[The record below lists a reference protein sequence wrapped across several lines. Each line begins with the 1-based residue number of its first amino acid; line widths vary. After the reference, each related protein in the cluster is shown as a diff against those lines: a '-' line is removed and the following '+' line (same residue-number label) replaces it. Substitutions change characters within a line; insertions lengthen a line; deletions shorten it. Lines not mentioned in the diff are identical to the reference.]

1 MASQVSPGVVIRE
14 SDLSNAVVVGAQAIR
29 AAFASSFRTGP
40 VGKITN
46 INSERELIDTFGTPA
61 EANAADWLVASEFL
75 RYGGQLAVVRADTGV
90 KNATLTG
97 TGVLIAD
104 KDSFDSGVTS
114 EKFAA
119 RYAGSDGNN
128 LRVVIVD
135 HGADQ
140 VLTFD
145 KEPDQTPV
153 IGSTITF
160 QSGKTVEVY
169 DYNSITRKVTVVGQ
183 SIAVGDT
190 VAEEDPIATFTHDGV
205 TEAGRTPGTYTPAA
219 HAGGASFQVVVA
231 DAGAGVGGAVTVTML
246 TAGDGYEIG
255 DTITLAGAATGGGSD
270 ITITVATIVD
280 PNTAVS
286 AAVAWDYNSQIIGTT
301 GLTYRA
307 IGPRPGTSAWAA
319 ERYLSY
325 DEVHILVVDET
336 TNTIVERFT
345 YLSKLTDAK
354 SPEGNS
360 TYWKSYVNEY
370 SRYIYAGIDLSSA
383 EVTAT
388 GENPGGTA
396 ASYNA
401 TAAVPKTLAR
411 ILYTAG
417 GSLSGGSDD
426 YSYTAGEIQ
435 AAYDEFLDTETTEID
450 FVLMGGDGANEED
463 TIAKAQAVVTIA
475 NTRKDCIAFISPWS
489 GTQIA
494 TSGGAALSP
503 AEQLSRTIEFFGNIP
518 SSSYVILDSGVKY
531 TYDRFNDKYRY
542 IGCNGDV
549 AGVCVSTSASLDD
562 WFSPAGLNRG
572 GIQNVVKLAFNPNK
586 AQRDDLYTNRINPIV
601 SLPGSGPVLFGDK
614 TALASPSAF
623 DRINVRRLFL
633 NVEKRARALAESVLF
648 EQNDTTTRSGFAS
661 SIGSYL
667 SEIQAR
673 RGVIDYLVVCDESNN
688 TPEVIDRNEFVAE
701 LYLKPTRSINYVTV
715 TVTATRTGVSFAE
728 VVGR

>member
-61 EANAADWLVASEFL
+61 EENAADWLVASEFL

-231 DAGAGVGGAVTVTML
+231 DAGAGVGGAVTVTLL

-307 IGPRPGTSAWAA
+307 IGPRPGTSAWAT

-396 ASYNA
+396 ASYNG

-417 GSLSGGSDD
+417 G
-426 YSYTAGEIQ
+426 YPP
-435 AAYDEFLDTETTEID
+435 
-450 FVLMGGDGANEED
+450 
-463 TIAKAQAVVTIA
+463 AV
-475 NTRKDCIAFISPWS
+475 
-489 GTQIA
+489 
-494 TSGGAALSP
+494 
-503 AEQLSRTIEFFGNIP
+503 
-518 SSSYVILDSGVKY
+518 
-531 TYDRFNDKYRY
+531 
-542 IGCNGDV
+542 
-549 AGVCVSTSASLDD
+549 
-562 WFSPAGLNRG
+562 
-572 GIQNVVKLAFNPNK
+572 
-586 AQRDDLYTNRINPIV
+586 
-601 SLPGSGPVLFGDK
+601 
-614 TALASPSAF
+614 
-623 DRINVRRLFL
+623 
-633 NVEKRARALAESVLF
+633 
-648 EQNDTTTRSGFAS
+648 
-661 SIGSYL
+661 
-667 SEIQAR
+667 
-673 RGVIDYLVVCDESNN
+673 
-688 TPEVIDRNEFVAE
+688 
-701 LYLKPTRSINYVTV
+701 
-715 TVTATRTGVSFAE
+715 
-728 VVGR
+728 